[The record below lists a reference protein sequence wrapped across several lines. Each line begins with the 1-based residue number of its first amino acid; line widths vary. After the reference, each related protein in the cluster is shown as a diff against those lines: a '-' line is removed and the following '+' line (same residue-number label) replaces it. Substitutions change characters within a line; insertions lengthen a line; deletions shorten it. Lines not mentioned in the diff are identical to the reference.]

1 MTLCFEIEESEIQI
15 QHNTEPAARKTQMVR
30 QAEKKT
36 HTHDTDSWRQANKEG
51 MCAVGKTNVL

>member
-36 HTHDTDSWRQANKEG
+36 HTHDTDS
-51 MCAVGKTNVL
+51 